1 MSSLFTPVMLSSTI
15 KIPIDIRNI
24 EDDGFHLTIV
34 ARINGKS
41 VQMLIDTGA
50 SRTVFDKKRSLRF
63 VGESNHEP
71 HDKLSTG
78 LGTNTMKT
86 HITNLKKIRIGD
98 LLIENFEAV
107 LLDLEHVNDSY
118 EKLGLTPID
127 GVLGSDLLVK
137 HKAVINFG
145 KKELKLNVKPKN

>member
-1 MSSLFTPVMLSSTI
+1 MLSSSI
-15 KIPIDIRNI
+15 KIPIELRCI
-24 EDDGFHLTIV
+24 EEDGFHLTIH

-41 VQMLIDTGA
+41 VHLLIDTGA
-50 SRTVFDKKRSLRF
+50 SRSVFDKKRAIRF
-63 VGESNHEP
+63 VGESSHEP

-86 HITNLKKIRIGD
+86 HIAILKKMRIGD

-145 KKELKLNVKPKN
+145 KKELKLNLKPKK

>member
-50 SRTVFDKKRSLRF
+50 SRTVFDIKRSLRF

-86 HITNLKKIRIGD
+86 HIANLKKIRIGD

>member
-1 MSSLFTPVMLSSTI
+1 MRRHPDQRMSSLFTPVMLSSTI

-86 HITNLKKIRIGD
+86 HIANLKKIRIGD
-98 LLIENFEAV
+98 LLIPMKN
-107 LLDLEHVNDSY
+107 LD
-118 EKLGLTPID
+118 
-127 GVLGSDLLVK
+127 
-137 HKAVINFG
+137 
-145 KKELKLNVKPKN
+145 

>member
-15 KIPIDIRNI
+15 KIPIYIRNI
-24 EDDGFHLTIV
+24 EYDGFHLTIV

-86 HITNLKKIRIGD
+86 HIANLKKIRIGD

>member
-86 HITNLKKIRIGD
+86 HIANLKKIRIGD

>member
-86 HITNLKKIRIGD
+86 HIANLKKVRIGD